1 MLHAVRWITY
11 PQRFIFVSI
20 TFMRLIISI
29 LVFFFEGEIHLAGTG
44 TTSYQIL
51 FSWGKFYENYG
62 LTVKE

>member
-29 LVFFFEGEIHLAGTG
+29 LVFFFEGDIHLAGTG
-44 TTSYQIL
+44 TTSYHIL
-51 FSWGKFYENYG
+51 FS
-62 LTVKE
+62 